1 MEKQREY
8 EQLTTLKSQNTNLKG
23 QLESLVSTFHLTA
36 VPGWMGVGWLAG
48 GSLLVYQ
55 FASLRSQWGS

>member
-23 QLESLVSTFHLTA
+23 QLESLVSTFHLIA
-36 VPGWMGVGWLAG
+36 VRGWMGVGWLAG
-48 GSLLVYQ
+48 G
-55 FASLRSQWGS
+55 